1 MLVVD
6 PIARLRPF
14 RPCQSFARLAEVAEA
29 NLRQEANPVWTC
41 LFESTEEGPLGF
53 GENRGPQFI
62 DITRPGRFL
71 AAGQLG
77 LQGKSNDCKDGE
89 GDDNEADGAE
99 RAGAAL
105 GGELLAELLALRGS
119 PQADALRHVHGK
131 LLALHKL
138 EHFDRAAGG
147 FAVVL
152 TPVLVLGIANL
163 PSVEGCK

>member
-1 MLVVD
+1 MKAIYLHPEGMGELLFD
-6 PIARLRPF
+6 AAISRLF
-14 RPCQSFARLAEVAEA
+14 FFNEEEAQSGYVLIGPAGLREVAQK
-29 NLRQEANPVWTC
+29 LLT
-41 LFESTEEGPLGF
+41 
-53 GENRGPQFI
+53 
-62 DITRPGRFL
+62 L
-71 AAGQLG
+71 A
-77 LQGKSNDCKDGE
+77 D
-89 GDDNEADGAE
+89 ADTTE
-99 RAGAAL
+99 RAGAEL
-105 GGELLAELLALRGS
+105 GHDLLAELLALRCS